1 MNRKSDPENWMDT
14 IVAQSGGKINREGL
28 SEAVKKRDFGTLIAN
43 LSPEEREALNAALQ
57 DKSRLRALLQSEKAK
72 AILEKIRGGKKDG

>member
-14 IVAQSGGKINREGL
+14 IVAQSGGKINRESL
-28 SEAVKKRDFGTLIAN
+28 KEAIKKGDVGALTAA
-43 LSPEEREALNAALQ
+43 LSPEERAVLNAALQ
-57 DKSRLRALLQSEKAK
+57 DKAQLRALLQSQKAK